1 MAKEFGATHTVSA
14 AKGDPEAGIREL
26 TDGRGVD
33 YAFEVIGNP
42 KVIAQAYACLKRAG
56 KCVVVGAPP
65 FGSELTVPAFP
76 FSMEEKW
83 LIGSFYGSAQF
94 HHDMP
99 RLIDLY
105 MAGRLKLDQLVT
117 RKFKLAEINNAMEAM
132 DKGEVARGVI
142 AY

>member
-1 MAKEFGATHTVSA
+1 MCSSDLNA
-14 AKGDPEAGIREL
+14 AKNDPEASIREL

-42 KVIAQAYACLKRAG
+42 KVIAQAYASLKRAG

-117 RKFKLAEINNAMEAM
+117 RKFKLAEINQAMEAM